1 MSLNQS
7 NPINL
12 LLVDDDP
19 GDVDLTLE
27 VMSLSKLKLNIN
39 VVEDG
44 VKAISYLQKEGIYR
58 EATSPDLILLD
69 LNMPRKNGREV
80 LDFIKNDD
88 TLKTIPVVILTTSD
102 NEEDIERT
110 YELGASCYIT
120 KPVGLKE
127 FQKVVK
133 AFDEFWFTVVKFPKT
148 ASNTLI
154 S

>member
-1 MSLNQS
+1 MSMNES

-44 VKAISYLQKEGIYR
+44 V
-58 EATSPDLILLD
+58 EAVDFLTKKGEYGEAQTPDLILLD

-80 LDFIKNDD
+80 LDFIKTHDK
-88 TLKTIPVVILTTSD
+88 LKTIPVVILTTSD
-102 NEEDIERT
+102 SEEDIERT
-110 YELGASCYIT
+110 YKLGASCYIK
-120 KPVGLKE
+120 KPVGLAE

-133 AFDEFWFTVVKFPKT
+133 AFDDFWFTVVKFP
-148 ASNTLI
+148 SNT
-154 S
+154 

>member
-1 MSLNQS
+1 MSMNQS
-7 NPINL
+7 NPINV

-44 VKAISYLQKEGIYR
+44 VKAISYLQKEGSYR

-120 KPVGLKE
+120 KPVGLEE

-133 AFDEFWFTVVKFPKT
+133 AFDEFWFTVVKFPEPT
-148 ASNTLI
+148 IN
-154 S
+154 

>member
-1 MSLNQS
+1 MKIMSINQP
-7 NPINL
+7 NPINV

-44 VKAISYLQKEGIYR
+44 VKAISYLQKEGSYR

-120 KPVGLKE
+120 KPVGLEE

-133 AFDEFWFTVVKFPKT
+133 AFDEFWFTVVKFPEP
-148 ASNTLI
+148 SIN
-154 S
+154 

>member
-1 MSLNQS
+1 MNQS

-44 VKAISYLQKEGIYR
+44 VEAIEYLQKKGGYGDVVL
-58 EATSPDLILLD
+58 PDLILLD

-80 LDFIKNDD
+80 LDFIKNNES
-88 TLKTIPVVILTTSD
+88 LKTIPVVILTTSD

-110 YELGASCYIT
+110 YKLGASCYIT
-120 KPVGLKE
+120 KPVGLEE

-133 AFDEFWFTVVKFPKT
+133 AFDAFWFTVVKFPLP
-148 ASNTLI
+148 SEN
-154 S
+154 

>member
-1 MSLNQS
+1 MSMNQS
-7 NPINL
+7 IPINL

-44 VKAISYLQKEGIYR
+44 VKAISYLQKEGSYR

-110 YELGASCYIT
+110 YELGASCYVT
-120 KPVGLKE
+120 KPVGLEE

-133 AFDEFWFTVVKFPKT
+133 AFDEFWFTVVKFPKPT
-148 ASNTLI
+148 IN
-154 S
+154 

>member
-1 MSLNQS
+1 MKIMSMNQS

-19 GDVDLTLE
+19 GDVELTLE

-44 VKAISYLQKEGIYR
+44 VKAISYLQKEGSYR

-120 KPVGLKE
+120 KPVGLEE

-133 AFDEFWFTVVKFPKT
+133 AFDEFWFTVVKFPEP
-148 ASNTLI
+148 SIN
-154 S
+154 